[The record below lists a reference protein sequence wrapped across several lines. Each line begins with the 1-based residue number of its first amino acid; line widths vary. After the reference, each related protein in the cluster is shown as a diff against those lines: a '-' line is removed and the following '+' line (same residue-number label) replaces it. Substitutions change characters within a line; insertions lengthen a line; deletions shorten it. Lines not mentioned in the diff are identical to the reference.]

1 MDARDL
7 HPHATDGISVGFP
20 EEHARFDDIS
30 TVHVAL
36 APSIHDGNI
45 VQATGMGIH
54 FDIV

>member
-36 APSIHDGNI
+36 APYVHDGNI
-45 VQATGMGIH
+45 IQATGMSIH